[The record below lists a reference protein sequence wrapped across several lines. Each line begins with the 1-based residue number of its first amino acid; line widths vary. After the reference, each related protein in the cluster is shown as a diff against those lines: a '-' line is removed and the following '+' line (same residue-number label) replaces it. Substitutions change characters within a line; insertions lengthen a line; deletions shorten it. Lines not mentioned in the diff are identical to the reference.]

1 MGGRAL
7 RTRRSPSLAVRAP
20 ACMPA
25 PFSARDARLLQPP
38 ASPHSL
44 RERPL
49 PLMWE
54 SVCSPR
60 PRQRDRGGVEGQV
73 PTTECGAGGCC
84 GEPRAGWQCGGRTRV
99 RSCWRAA
106 CQRQPPRQRSQY
118 ASTDHAG
125 PPWAGCGTYRPS
137 PASPESRRPAAPAGA
152 SCVVEQAAEPAGAGR
167 CEARP
172 LKPRAATRSGLPRR
186 TPHAAAAPACC
197 GPGAASGNRRRR
209 PSG

>member
-1 MGGRAL
+1 MGDRAL

-25 PFSARDARLLQPP
+25 PFSGRDARLPQPP

-54 SVCSPR
+54 RVCSPR

-152 SCVVEQAAEPAGAGR
+152 SCVASCGACRRRALRSAAAQAARRNSLRSSSTNTSR
-167 CEARP
+167 CGSACV
-172 LKPRAATRSGLPRR
+172 LRSRR
-186 TPHAAAAPACC
+186 
-197 GPGAASGNRRRR
+197 SVRQ
-209 PSG
+209 

>member
-25 PFSARDARLLQPP
+25 PFSGRDARLPQPP

-54 SVCSPR
+54 RVRSPR
-60 PRQRDRGGVEGQV
+60 PGQRDRGGVEGQV

-125 PPWAGCGTYRPS
+125 RPWTGLRYLPPAASQPGVEAPRSARRRKLRRRASCGACRRRALRSAAAQAARRNSLRSSSTNTSRCGS
-137 PASPESRRPAAPAGA
+137 ACVLRSRR
-152 SCVVEQAAEPAGAGR
+152 SVRQ
-167 CEARP
+167 
-172 LKPRAATRSGLPRR
+172 
-186 TPHAAAAPACC
+186 
-197 GPGAASGNRRRR
+197 
-209 PSG
+209 